1 MRPEALCK
9 QQAVQNP
16 DVPGAPALCVM
27 PHTDISSNGFT
38 LLEVILV
45 LFLMG
50 GLLSLVIPRMSIGD
64 NLSSTARKWAGT
76 LKSLQEMS
84 MTTQK
89 PVRLYVEMEQ
99 ATYWPVILHGNE
111 EKRPLDPI
119 WATPRTL
126 PETVRFTDFRIAGT
140 RQDSGRVEILFYPNG
155 RIDPAVMHLTDTAN
169 DVMGVKIEPVTSL
182 VRVTDQRIDPPIPR
196 PIPERIRT
204 LLQPAQ
210 ISGQLSQPTQTPKL
224 GRP

>member
-1 MRPEALCK
+1 MRQKALCDK
-9 QQAVQNP
+9 QAANDA
-16 DVPGAPALCVM
+16 DVPDAPALCFM
-27 PHTDISSNGFT
+27 PHAVISSNGFT

-45 LFLMG
+45 LFLLG
-50 GLLSLVIPRMSIGD
+50 GLLSLVIPRMSLGD

-76 LKSLQEMS
+76 LKSMQEMS
-84 MTTQK
+84 TTMQK
-89 PVRLYVEMEQ
+89 PVRLYVDMEQ
-99 ATYWPVILHGNE
+99 GTYWPVILHGNE

-126 PETVRFTDFRIAGT
+126 PETVRFTDFQIAGT
-140 RQDSGRVEILFYPNG
+140 RRDSGRVEIVFYPNG

-182 VRVTDQRIDPPIPR
+182 VRVTDQRIDPPIPQR
-196 PIPERIRT
+196 IPERIRT
-204 LLQPAQ
+204 LLQPVQ
-210 ISGQLSQPTQTPKL
+210 IGGQLSQPPQTPKS

>member
-1 MRPEALCK
+1 MRPEALCE
-9 QQAVQNP
+9 QQAVRNA
-16 DVPGAPALCVM
+16 DVPDAPALCVM
-27 PHTDISSNGFT
+27 PHADISPNGFT

-45 LFLMG
+45 LFLLG

-64 NLSSTARKWAGT
+64 NLSSTARKWTGT
-76 LKSLQEMS
+76 LKSMQEMS
-84 MTTQK
+84 TTTQK
-89 PVRLYVEMEQ
+89 PVRLYVDMEHG
-99 ATYWPVILHGNE
+99 TYWPVILHGNE

-126 PETVRFTDFRIAGT
+126 PETVRFTDFQIAGT
-140 RQDSGRVEILFYPNG
+140 RQDSGKVEILFYPNG

-169 DVMGVKIEPVTSL
+169 DVVGVKIEPVTSL
-182 VRVTDQRIDPPIPR
+182 VRVTDRRIDPPIPLR
-196 PIPERIRT
+196 IPERIRT

-210 ISGQLSQPTQTPKL
+210 IGGQLSQPMPTPKL